1 MPPKGKKGKSE
12 KKKNKEKEEILRPSE
27 KETILQAELD
37 KKVQE
42 LADTKLRVRTA
53 QEENNW
59 LNEEANKVRAET
71 AEYVQYM
78 SKKTNIRQ
86 AQIVTLTDYHR
97 QEIEEINRDK
107 ENMLKEYEKK
117 KEELRSQLLKKEQ
130 LLAQT
135 KRELETMGEYKNIQ
149 EQQNSEIKRLQEEIN
164 RMRGEHVR
172 EISNMRLTFQKELQR
187 QRTEED
193 AKVQEIRRQA
203 DQEAEQFLYDRTLS
217 IQSENLQLRKSLQE
231 LLQRVQ
237 ALDESKQNLEE
248 EQVILIRQLR
258 LAADLKRIRLNKA
271 TLPINSISTKSTP
284 H

>member
-1 MPPKGKKGKSE
+1 MPPKGKKAKSE
-12 KKKNKEKEEILRPSE
+12 KKKKEKEEILRPSE
-27 KETILQAELD
+27 KESILQAELD
-37 KKVQE
+37 KKVEE
-42 LADTKLRVRTA
+42 LADIKLRVRTA
-53 QEENNW
+53 QQENNW

-97 QEIEEINRDK
+97 QEIEEINQDK

-130 LLAQT
+130 ILAQT
-135 KRELETMGEYKNIQ
+135 KRELETMEEYKNIQ
-149 EQQNSEIKRLQEEIN
+149 EQQNSQIKRLQEEIN
-164 RMRGEHVR
+164 RMRAEHVR

-187 QRTEED
+187 QRSEED
-193 AKVQEIRRQA
+193 SKVQEIRRQA

-217 IQSENLQLRKSLQE
+217 IQSENLELRKSLQGI
-231 LLQRVQ
+231 LKRIQ
-237 ALDESKQNLEE
+237 ALNESNQSLEE
-248 EQVILIRQLR
+248 EQIILIRQLK
-258 LAADLKRIRLNKA
+258 LAADLKRIRLNKVV
-271 TLPINSISTKSTP
+271 LPIGLNSMKSSP